1 MLRTA
6 ILIQMTFSL
15 WFDDKAETFAF
26 LALTRSSLTR
36 SIADRSLSAKQTPAV
51 EQVLKREI
59 EHKNIIHDDGHYG
72 ILDGHID
79 PDHPTATL
87 ISEKQN
93 LDIQQEV
100 ARALKTRA
108 YPLFLLEK
116 LFLNFE
122 HFIDQNRNAGQD
134 NVKELSGK
142 VKERLVILGTGWGA
156 AAMLKEID
164 TNKFDVTI
172 ISPRNYFLFTPML
185 AGAAVGTVEFRS
197 ITEPVRHINPHANY
211 IEASA
216 SDIDSKKCIVRCES
230 VACVG
235 TSCVIEEFTVPYDR
249 LVVAVGAQ
257 TNTFGI
263 PGMPCKANFFCNF
276 ISLSQASREL
286 IFSPHVLCSVFHV

>member
-1 MLRTA
+1 MVGEN
-6 ILIQMTFSL
+6 
-15 WFDDKAETFAF
+15 AETYAF
-26 LALTRSSLTR
+26 LALTRSAVTR
-36 SIADRSLSAKQTPAV
+36 SNTGTSLSAKQTPAI
-51 EQVLKREI
+51 EQALKKEI
-59 EHKNIIHDDGHYG
+59 ERKNIIHDDGHYG

-79 PDHPTATL
+79 PNHPTVTL
-87 ISEKQN
+87 ISEKHKP
-93 LDIQQEV
+93 DIQKEV

-122 HFIDQNRNAGQD
+122 HFIDQNRYSRQD
-134 NVKELSGK
+134 KISEVSGK

-164 TNKFDVTI
+164 MNKFDVTI
-172 ISPRNYFLFTPML
+172 VSPRNYFLFTPML

-211 IEASA
+211 IEATA
-216 SDIDSKKCIVRCES
+216 SDIDPKKCTVTCES

-235 TSCVIEEFTVPYDR
+235 TSCIIEEFAVPYDR

-263 PGMPCKANFFCNF
+263 PGMPCKDDFLSNS
-276 ISLSQASREL
+276 ISFAEASGKL
-286 IFSPHVLCSVFHV
+286 NVFLFAMSYVHSSIFKAYENTVAF

>member
-1 MLRTA
+1 MMLRTA
-6 ILIQMTFSL
+6 ILIQMMFL
-15 WFDDKAETFAF
+15 LCFDDKAETFAF
-26 LALTRSSLTR
+26 LALTRSALTM
-36 SIADRSLSAKQTPAV
+36 SITERSLSAKRTPDV
-51 EQVLKREI
+51 EQALKREI

-79 PDHPTATL
+79 PDHPTGTL
-87 ISEKQN
+87 ITEKQKP
-93 LDIQQEV
+93 DIQQEV
-100 ARALKTRA
+100 AHALKTRA

-122 HFIDQNRNAGQD
+122 HFIDQNRNAGED
-134 NVKELSGK
+134 N

-156 AAMLKEID
+156 AAILKEID
-164 TNKFDVTI
+164 MNKFDVTI

-216 SDIDSKKCIVRCES
+216 SDIDPKKCIVKCES

-263 PGMPCKANFFCNF
+263 PGM
-276 ISLSQASREL
+276 
-286 IFSPHVLCSVFHV
+286 H